1 MRNTFRMLFVASALA
16 VPALL
21 VGSVAAQDARGVL
34 QAMDKATGASKVNSI
49 QYTGTGWIANVGQNF
64 STVDDWP
71 RVELK
76 SYTMTID
83 YQNKTAR
90 EEQVRIQ
97 GKMPPRGG
105 GAGFP
110 IQGEQRQTNFVH
122 GPAAAWN
129 LNAQGQPQ
137 PQDDQAEIRQ
147 FMIWVSPH
155 GFIKAAMED
164 RNAQLSTRHFVKTG
178 QTFRVIGF
186 TTMGKYRATAEVN
199 EENLPER
206 IVTWI
211 PNPVMGDMQVE
222 IRYENWRDVGNGV
235 KFPGLIHVHQGDHP
249 FVRGMNF
256 MNLEVGNVQ
265 VNPANATFALPDNI
279 RNAEVPRVN
288 VTSQMLAPGVWLL
301 AGGSHNSVALEFRD
315 FIALV
320 EAPQN
325 DARTNAVI
333 AEAKRVIPNK
343 PIRYVLNTHHH
354 WDHSGGI
361 RAAAAEGAT
370 IVTHASND
378 DFYEEV
384 VLAPQSRTLAPDRLS
399 QFPFATTGPGPRL
412 LETFEERYA
421 LSDGTQT
428 AVMYHIEGLP
438 HAGDMAVVY
447 LPGPKLLISAD
458 LGPPAPNTPAANVS
472 PNSVALYNNIRRLRL
487 DVTQHV
493 PIHGQPS
500 SHAQFEQIVGP
511 VAAARAQQGGGAAGG
526 GGQ

>member
-1 MRNTFRMLFVASALA
+1 MLKMTFAAAALI

-21 VGSVAAQDARGVL
+21 VGAVAAQDARGVL
-34 QAMDKATGASKVNSI
+34 QAMDKATGASKVNAI
-49 QYTGTGWIANVGQNF
+49 TYTGTGWIANVGQNF

-71 RVELK
+71 RVDLK
-76 SYTMTID
+76 TYSMTID
-83 YQNKTAR
+83 YTTKASR
-90 EEQVRIQ
+90 EEMVRVQ
-97 GKMPPRGG
+97 GKNAAKGG

-110 IQGEQRQTNFVH
+110 INGEQKQSNFMN
-122 GPAAAWN
+122 GPAAWN

-137 PQDDQAEIRQ
+137 PQDDQTEIRQ
-147 FMIWVSPH
+147 FMMWVSPH
-155 GFIKAAMED
+155 GFIKAAMAD
-164 RNAQLSTRHFVKTG
+164 PNVQLSSRHFVKTG
-178 QTFRVIGF
+178 DTYRVIGF

-199 EENLPER
+199 AQNLPER

-211 PNPVMGDMQVE
+211 PSPVMGDMQVE

-235 KFPGLIHVHQGDHP
+235 MFPGLIHMHQGDHP

-256 MNLEVGNVQ
+256 MNLNVANVT
-265 VNPANATFALPDNI
+265 VNPPNATPALPDSV
-279 RNAEVPRVN
+279 RNADFQPPRVAS
-288 VTSQMLAPGVWLL
+288 TQISPGVWLL
-301 AGGSHNSVALEFRD
+301 AGGSHNSVAIEFRD
-315 FIALV
+315 YIALV
-320 EAPQN
+320 EAPLN

-333 AEAKRVIPNK
+333 TEAKRVIPNK
-343 PIRYVLNTHHH
+343 PIRYLLNTHHH

-370 IVTHASND
+370 IITHASND

-384 VLAPQSRTLAPDRLS
+384 VLAPQPRTLSPDRLS
-399 QFPFATTGPGPRL
+399 QFPFATTGPGPRK

-472 PNSVALYNNIRRLRL
+472 PNAVALYNNIRRLRL
-487 DVTQHV
+487 DVTTHV

-500 SHAQFEQIVGP
+500 PHTQFEQIVGP
-511 VAAARAQQGGGAAGG
+511 VAAAAPAAGAGG
-526 GGQ
+526 GGE

>member
-1 MRNTFRMLFVASALA
+1 MRLKVGLFAIPALV

-21 VGSVAAQDARGVL
+21 FGTVAAQDARGVL
-34 QAMDKATGASKVNSI
+34 QAMDKATGASQVNAITYS
-49 QYTGTGWIANVGQNF
+49 GTGWIANVGQNF

-71 RVELK
+71 RVDLK

-83 YQNKTAR
+83 YTTKAAR
-90 EEQVRIQ
+90 EEQIRVQ
-97 GKMPPRGG
+97 GKNPPRGG

-110 IQGEQRQTNFVH
+110 INGEQKQTTFVN
-122 GPAAAWN
+122 GPAAWN

-137 PQDDQAEIRQ
+137 AQDDQAETRQ
-147 FMIWVSPH
+147 FLIWVSPH
-155 GFIKAAMED
+155 GFIKAAMQD
-164 RNAQLSTRHFVKTG
+164 PNVQLSSRHFVKTG
-178 QTFRVIGF
+178 DTYRVIGF
-186 TTMGKYRATAEVN
+186 AMGKYRATAEVN
-199 EENLPER
+199 QENLPER
-206 IVTWI
+206 IVTWV

-256 MNLEVGNVQ
+256 MNLNVANVV
-265 VNPANATFALPDNI
+265 VNPPGATPALPDSV

-343 PIRYVLNTHHH
+343 PIRYLLNTHHH

-384 VLAPQSRTLAPDRLS
+384 VLAPQPRTLSPDRLS
-399 QFPFATTGPGPRL
+399 TFPFATTGPGPQPL
-412 LETFEERYA
+412 QTFEERYA

-428 AVMYHIEGLP
+428 AIMYHIEGLA

-472 PNSVALYNNIRRLRL
+472 PNSVVLYNNIRRLRL
-487 DVTQHV
+487 DVTTHV

-511 VAAARAQQGGGAAGG
+511 VAASAQQGGAAGG